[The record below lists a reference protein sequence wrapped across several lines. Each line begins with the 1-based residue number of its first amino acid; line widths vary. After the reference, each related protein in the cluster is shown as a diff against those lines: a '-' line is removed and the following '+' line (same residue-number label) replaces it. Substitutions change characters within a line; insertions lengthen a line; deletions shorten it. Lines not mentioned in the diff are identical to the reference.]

1 MCVLYVCSMMKC
13 LKCQKEYIPKRMGGL
28 FCKPSHGN
36 AYRQQLKRDEQK
48 KAKLVEQGQ
57 AVEKELT
64 AEEVELWSTMLD
76 LSRKARQIMLDRE
89 LPEIPADLPMRIYY
103 VLSGCRQAEES
114 PVMKSIG
121 ARFEAQKKARKAR
134 EEQNKSE

>member
-1 MCVLYVCSMMKC
+1 MMKC

-28 FCKPSHGN
+28 FCRPSHGN

-76 LSRKARQIMLDRE
+76 LSRKAKQIMLDNE
-89 LPEIPADLPMRIYY
+89 LPADKKPADLPVRTYY
-103 VLSGCRQAEES
+103 VMSGCRNAEES
-114 PVMKSIG
+114 AVMKSIG
-121 ARFEAQKKARKAR
+121 ARFEAQEKAKKAR
-134 EEQNKSE
+134 EEQNKSK